1 MLHLVVFPKKKVV
14 EKKHTP
20 PQKKK
25 TMSTK
30 HPKVVFGILGLDG
43 VSVQ

>member
-14 EKKHTP
+14 EKKHPP

-30 HPKVVFGILGLDG
+30 NPKVVFGILGLDG